1 MPAATATLL
10 LYSVLLSLYTV
21 PPSAFSISHVP
32 CSMLAVWQA
41 WEVSSGG
48 SCVCPCPCLYSCSCP
63 CHCSPTPLLP
73 YSPAPV
79 PPERTA
85 SATSIFDS
93 RVRAPTAHCTM
104 CTGYCALLL
113 GTVCC
118 ALCAL
123 YWVLGMAARCMY
135 IQAQTLQR
143 QWVGVACNGVLIIK
157 FSSIQCR
164 NGGMVLN

>member
-1 MPAATATLL
+1 MVCETPPSLARSWALGLAMMAIFLL
-10 LYSVLLSLYTV
+10 VLLCCGEV
-21 PPSAFSISHVP
+21 GAFHSPRRRTLTLV
-32 CSMLAVWQA
+32 QA
-41 WEVSSGG
+41 RG
-48 SCVCPCPCLYSCSCP
+48 SCRSRGGAGSVGGACLYSCSCP

-123 YWVLGMAARCMY
+123 YWVLGMACCALHVHSGADIAEAVGWSCM
-135 IQAQTLQR
+135 
-143 QWVGVACNGVLIIK
+143 
-157 FSSIQCR
+157 
-164 NGGMVLN
+164 